1 MGILGVVENI
11 HLPFALAEAEPVVQR
26 FFEPE
31 AWGGDEEPC
40 ADVRFVDGE
49 SQRERGGE
57 DDAWLDPKVQDQFRF
72 GGDGEFQQADHGDL
86 LLPIVGRFKDWSIF
100 PCRRSR
106 S

>member
-1 MGILGVVENI
+1 MPTRRLRTAG
-11 HLPFALAEAEPVVQR
+11 ALDAA
-26 FFEPE
+26 PE
-31 AWGGDEEPC
+31 RLQISPTLLGGDEEPC
-40 ADVRFVDGE
+40 ADVRFAGGE

-57 DDAWLDPKVQDQFRF
+57 HDAWLDPKVQDHFRF
-72 GGDGEFQQADHGDL
+72 GGHGEFQQAHHGDL